1 MLTPEEIKQLP
12 LPIIGLFNGLE
23 NEVVTNLADRL
34 KFVGELNESERYRY
48 KALNDYIDLENRFN
62 NLKMDFDKQTQKEVD
77 SLLEES
83 ARQCYLDDVG
93 RYRLANKGLIHYY
106 RNRRVQQFVDGI
118 KLSTKGEFSNLAR
131 GMVLYDIDGKP
142 HALNKVFSK
151 TIDQAIFYSAS
162 GVYSYQEMAKRAI
175 EVASKRG
182 LCTIQGESGRVLR
195 VDGYANLLLRT
206 GLGRITNEITTLN
219 LEQTGECYVEVSAH
233 LGARPSHADWQGQIY
248 YWQDKDTIGDN
259 NSAGYPEFIA
269 STGYGTGEGL
279 GGYNCRHSF
288 YPFFVGASK
297 PSYTKSEL
305 DNFDKEIYTYKG
317 RTYTTYDV
325 TQKQRSFE
333 RAIRESKLKVLGY
346 RNLGDNDASLYES
359 VRLRRLQDEYKVF
372 SQATNS
378 RAKLERTGV
387 VGYNR
392 SVSKNITVDD
402 FIALKTALKEAFG
415 KDVKVKEEV
424 VNAIY
429 DSLNKFD
436 GLKLYAGIK
445 VKNLSKEIVFQTN
458 TVQHGTWSR
467 SEFIINRKAIEGM
480 DIGEVDALFKDG
492 KNTVCN
498 SLEDGVYHEYMH
510 ALTADRKTF
519 SHYERL
525 CETKGIEGI
534 SDIASKDLAE
544 MIAEIGVLKKQGKYD
559 MVPEEC
565 KKIFEEE
572 MGDLL

>member
-12 LPIIGLFNGLE
+12 LPIITLFNGLE

-131 GMVLYDIDGKP
+131 GMVLYDVDGKP

-288 YPFFVGASK
+288 YPFFVGVSK
-297 PSYTKSEL
+297 PAYSKEEL
-305 DNFDKEIYTYKG
+305 DNFDKENYTYKG
-317 RTYTTYDV
+317 KIYTTYDV
-325 TQKQRSFE
+325 TQKQRNFE
-333 RAIRESKLKVLGY
+333 RAIRESKLKILGY

-359 VRLRRLQDEYKVF
+359 VRLRRLQDEYKGF

-392 SVSKNITVDD
+392 SVSDKVVKKEKFVKDNRYTPMNLQLFNNKISDDKFIKYALNPEKAPDKALAFELALGYTIDNFEKLKANIYKN
-402 FIALKTALKEAFG
+402 LKEDNFIEKGDNGFG
-415 KDVKVKEEV
+415 MRYEQLLFLTGENGKSAYVMTAWIQDGEDKRLT
-424 VNAIY
+424 
-429 DSLNKFD
+429 SLYITK
-436 GLKLYAGIK
+436 
-445 VKNLSKEIVFQTN
+445 
-458 TVQHGTWSR
+458 R
-467 SEFIINRKAIEGM
+467 RRK
-480 DIGEVDALFKDG
+480 
-492 KNTVCN
+492 
-498 SLEDGVYHEYMH
+498 
-510 ALTADRKTF
+510 R
-519 SHYERL
+519 
-525 CETKGIEGI
+525 
-534 SDIASKDLAE
+534 
-544 MIAEIGVLKKQGKYD
+544 
-559 MVPEEC
+559 
-565 KKIFEEE
+565 
-572 MGDLL
+572 